1 MKSLIKYSLILAFPG
16 IGLAQVFNPQ
26 NKKVTEKFFPEFSQ
40 KITTPAFQ
48 KKKGFTKYEEMMPF
62 LQSLENK
69 HKNIMKLSFV
79 GESQKGKKIPLVILN
94 KTSAVEDKI
103 KVWIQGGIHGNEPA
117 STEGVLYMIQ
127 ELLENPEYSEL
138 LDQLEIGIIP
148 MANIDGYEVQER
160 TAANGMDLNR
170 DQTKLMVPESVY
182 LKQAFSD
189 FNAEVAVDFH
199 EFHPFRADYLQM
211 GKAGYTVPYDV
222 MFLYS
227 GNLNVPGSLRE
238 LTENTFVKNAEKF
251 LGEHQLSAHDYFT
264 TSKDD
269 GYTVFN
275 LGSINARASATSYA
289 LSNCVSS
296 LIEVRGIDIGKTS
309 FKRRVSTTFLIA
321 VSYMQTAVKEKEKLR
336 AVLKDAQQENKDV
349 IIRSSRKPGKK
360 ELKFIDLSTNE
371 MVTEEVSVRNALRSR
386 PVLTRPMPTA
396 YLILPS
402 GKNMIEKLKTLGVK
416 VAQTQQPEKLDV
428 ENYIVTKYKKA
439 SVKFE
444 GTFGQTL
451 STENHPVTK
460 DFPAGTYIIY
470 TDQKNKGLIFE
481 TIEPEADNG
490 FAAYGVLKAALGEE
504 LPVYRYMNSKLLSN

>member
-1 MKSLIKYSLILAFPG
+1 MILAFPG
-16 IGLAQVFNPQ
+16 MGLAQVFNPQ
-26 NKKVTEKFFPEFSQ
+26 SKKVTEKFFPEFHQ
-40 KITTPAFQ
+40 EIKTPAFQ

-62 LQSLENK
+62 LQALEKK
-69 HKNIMKLSFV
+69 HQNIVKLSFV
-79 GESQKGKKIPLVILN
+79 GKSQKGKKIPLVVLN
-94 KTSAVEDKI
+94 KASAVEDKI
-103 KVWIQGGIHGNEPA
+103 RIWIQGGIHGNEPA
-117 STEGVLYMIQ
+117 STEGVLYLIQ
-127 ELLENPEYSEL
+127 QLLENPEYSGF

-160 TAANGMDLNR
+160 TTANGMDLNR
-170 DQTKLMVPESVY
+170 DQTKLTVPESVY

-189 FNAEVAVDFH
+189 FNAEVALDFH

-238 LTENTFVKNAEKF
+238 LTENTFVKNAEQF
-251 LGEHQLSAHDYFT
+251 LAEHKLSAHDYFT

-309 FKRRVSTTFLIA
+309 FKRRISTTFLIA
-321 VSYMQTAVKEKEKLR
+321 VSYMQTAIKEKERLR
-336 AVLKDAQQENKDV
+336 SVLKEAEQENKDV
-349 IIRSSRKPGKK
+349 VIKSSRTSSQK
-360 ELKFIDLSTNE
+360 ELEFIDLSTNE
-371 MVTEEVSVRNALRSR
+371 KVKEEVNVRNALWSK
-386 PVLTRPMPTA
+386 PTLTRPIPAA

-402 GKNMIEKLKTLGVK
+402 EKNIIEKLKVLGVK
-416 VAQTQQPEKLDV
+416 VSQTRQPEKLEV
-428 ENYIVTKYKKA
+428 ENYIVTRYKKA
-439 SVKFE
+439 TVKYE

-470 TDQKNKGLIFE
+470 TNQKNKGLIFE
-481 TIEPEADNG
+481 TVEPEAANG
-490 FAAYGVLKAALGEE
+490 FAAYGVLKASLGEE
-504 LPVYRYMNSKLLSN
+504 LPVYRYMNSQLLSN